1 MFLFIFSGSPPLTG
15 TGTLRIVV
23 QDINDHSPE
32 FKRQSYYATIKE
44 NSPMGTWVL
53 TAMASDKDIGLN
65 AKIRYSLLGDKIEG
79 TVSTLYTERI
89 QFSPVYNNRPSH
101 SGFKVDQDTG
111 IITTNGVLDREET
124 ESYFLTLMAQ
134 DCSATEPRA
143 TAVNLTIT
151 VLDENDNSPVFSLPK
166 FEVSVFA

>member
-1 MFLFIFSGSPPLTG
+1 MFPCLSK
-15 TGTLRIVV
+15 
-23 QDINDHSPE
+23 E
-32 FKRQSYYATIKE
+32 TIK
-44 NSPMGTWVL
+44 S
-53 TAMASDKDIGLN
+53 
-65 AKIRYSLLGDKIEG
+65 
-79 TVSTLYTERI
+79 
-89 QFSPVYNNRPSH
+89 QNNKYVNIDNQPFR

-166 FEVSVFA
+166 FEVSVFV